1 MNRVY
6 KPPENNCVHLIKLH
20 QVVFVILSQA
30 PLQIQMVL
38 MDPAANFTRNA
49 DRNIK
54 LTKVKSISF
63 HTCTSNSFAFRS
75 AGQLIHPRATPASRR
90 PLADLNVTSAT
101 TLTKKKDTYKHN
113 QPRTPLQNDT
123 IKKKKIQI
131 Q

>member
-1 MNRVY
+1 
-6 KPPENNCVHLIKLH
+6 
-20 QVVFVILSQA
+20 
-30 PLQIQMVL
+30 MVL

-113 QPRTPLQNDT
+113 QPRTPLQ
-123 IKKKKIQI
+123 IKSKSNQIKSKIETFFTRLLYLFTHCFSAFAFVLCWYFLKI
-131 Q
+131 V

>member
-1 MNRVY
+1 
-6 KPPENNCVHLIKLH
+6 
-20 QVVFVILSQA
+20 
-30 PLQIQMVL
+30 MVL